1 MNDSLATGRTPPSLR
16 SAANSGGSRAL
27 RAGIAAF
34 VFGAGVAIDQISKA
48 WADSQLRTRG
58 IVEVLPNVL
67 DFRYA
72 RNPGAFFSMG
82 AELPQDLRRVLL
94 SAAAIV
100 VLGLIAVLYA
110 RTGAGQGRLRWAL
123 VLLSSGALGNLI
135 DRVRSGDVIDF
146 VHLHAG
152 SVLRWATFNVADVL
166 ITAGLFLLVLDLMRP
181 QAAQA
186 PRHAPTDGG
195 TST

>member
-1 MNDSLATGRTPPSLR
+1 MNDSHAQRTSTP
-16 SAANSGGSRAL
+16 AL
-27 RAGIAAF
+27 RGALAAV
-34 VFGAGVAIDQISKA
+34 VFGAGVAIDQLSKA
-48 WADSQLRTRG
+48 WADSQLRLRG

-67 DFRYA
+67 DFRYV

-82 AELPQDLRRVLL
+82 AGLPQDLRRVLL

-100 VLGLIAVLYA
+100 VLGLIAALYA

-123 VLLSSGALGNLI
+123 VLLSSGAAGNLI

-166 ITAGLFLLVLDLMRP
+166 ITFGLFLLVFDLVRP
-181 QAAQA
+181 QVAQL
-186 PRHAPTDGG
+186 PRHASTDGG
-195 TST
+195 AST